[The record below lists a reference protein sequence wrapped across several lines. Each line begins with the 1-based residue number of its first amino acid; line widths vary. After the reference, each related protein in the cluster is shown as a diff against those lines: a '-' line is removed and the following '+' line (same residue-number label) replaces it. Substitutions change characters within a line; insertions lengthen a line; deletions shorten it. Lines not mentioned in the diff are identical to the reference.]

1 MPRERPKQRS
11 STIGFVLNVGVLAGC
26 IALIIFAVQP
36 ELALEA
42 VLVRAFLVFV
52 VSVLVTTF
60 VIGALQMLRRA
71 RQSSATEDRVGE
83 PL

>member
-26 IALIIFAVQP
+26 VALIIFAVRP
-36 ELALEA
+36 EVMLETA
-42 VLVRAFLVFV
+42 LVRAFLVFV

-60 VIGALQMLRRA
+60 VIGGLQMLRRA
-71 RQSSATEDRVGE
+71 RQSSGTEDRVDE

>member
-1 MPRERPKQRS
+1 MPRGRPKQRG

-26 IALIIFAVQP
+26 VAMIISAVQP
-36 ELALEA
+36 ELALA
-42 VLVRAFLVFV
+42 AALVRAFLIFV

-60 VIGALQMLRRA
+60 VIGALQMLRRT
-71 RQSSATEDRVGE
+71 RQSSGTEDRVGE